1 MQNTSLYS
9 KVLFSSWRK
18 KETQDCFFL
27 GVFSVIVFA
36 AVIGFS
42 FLISDETFWWI
53 VVLFSLLSA
62 SCAWSWIYL
71 CTSFLLPLR
80 ARKRLL
86 ETFKNAKEVV
96 FAGEIVSCSKKRTVL
111 SFVEVTLLEIRNEKG
126 TRSFYFDSFLGAC
139 PLKAGMK
146 VALKTKTNFVVNYEV
161 KENEEASN

>member
-9 KVLFSSWRK
+9 KALLVSWRK
-18 KETQDCFFL
+18 KEICDWLFL
-27 GVFSVIVFA
+27 GVFSTFVFA
-36 AVIGFS
+36 TILGFS

-62 SCAWSWIYL
+62 LCAWSWIYF

-96 FAGEIVSCSKKRTVL
+96 FAGEIVSCSKKRTAL
-111 SFVEVTLLEIRNEKG
+111 SFVEVTLIEIRSEKG
-126 TRSFYFDSFLGAC
+126 MRSFYFDSFLGAC
-139 PLKAGMK
+139 PLEVGMK
-146 VALKTKTNFVVNYEV
+146 VALQTKTNFVTGYEV
-161 KENEEASN
+161 GANEEASE